1 MADSAPEDFGG
12 IQRTPRS
19 PIRDIAIIGAGPLG
33 RSFAFLCARKG
44 FHAVLE
50 DVLPS
55 NQRRAQAALEQSL
68 AEETL
73 AGSLGFATSVEDA
86 VREADIVIDFVP
98 DELESKLEILSLVDR
113 MAPPKTMI
121 CTPSE
126 ALSITDIAS
135 CTYRAEGCTAVRV
148 GDGAAHLAE
157 AAMVRILRSP
167 MTSQETIALVTA
179 MFAALGKETQVEDD
193 PEAPVFMHNAHFAK
207 VQSR

>member
-1 MADSAPEDFGG
+1 MADNEAEDSGG
-12 IQRTPRS
+12 VPRS
-19 PIRDIAIIGAGPLG
+19 PRGPLSYIAVIGAGPLG

-44 FHAVLE
+44 FRVVLE

-55 NQRRAQAALEQSL
+55 NQRRAQAALEQLL

-73 AGSLGFATSVEDA
+73 AGSLAFATSVEDA

-148 GDGAAHLAE
+148 GDGAANLAE
-157 AAMVRILRSP
+157 AASIRILRSP
-167 MTSQETIALVTA
+167 MTSQETISLVTA
-179 MFAALGKETQVEDD
+179 MFAALGKQTRVEDD

-207 VQSR
+207 AQSR